1 SLMPTTGLKSAFE
14 RAGSCTS
21 QMRMLP
27 LVPGTSI
34 APNAVVNS
42 ATSFY
47 EGYVGHEPFHERKGD
62 HWVGDA
68 ASLGSSAAKA
78 SALRTGLAGL
88 PRRWCRQS
96 RQAVELSRTSPSPPR
111 CPASPRAAGG
121 PARRG
126 SQT

>member
-1 SLMPTTGLKSAFE
+1 MLSSSFTDEIKLVAHPVGSGRGWHCSHKYTPE

-27 LVPGTSI
+27 LVPGTGI

-42 ATSFY
+42 ATSFS

-68 ASLGSSAAKA
+68 ASLGSGAAKA
-78 SALRTGLAGL
+78 WALRTGLAGL
-88 PRRWCRQS
+88 PRSCCRQS
-96 RQAVELSRTSPSPPR
+96 RQA
-111 CPASPRAAGG
+111 GG
-121 PARRG
+121 
-126 SQT
+126 